1 MVLCKSCDREI
12 DKGEA
17 INVYERGTYCGGSE
31 EDYSDEVVC
40 VKCVNEHDEDAPYAY
55 CIFCGEEA
63 AFHKKDLHLIYD
75 ETAFACK
82 EHKDEEY
89 DEYAADDE

>member
-1 MVLCKSCDREI
+1 MALTDTEKEI
-12 DKGEA
+12 
-17 INVYERGTYCGGSE
+17 R
-31 EDYSDEVVC
+31 
-40 VKCVNEHDEDAPYAY
+40 YAY

-63 AFHKKDLHLIYD
+63 AFYKKDLHLIYD
-75 ETAFACK
+75 GTAFACK